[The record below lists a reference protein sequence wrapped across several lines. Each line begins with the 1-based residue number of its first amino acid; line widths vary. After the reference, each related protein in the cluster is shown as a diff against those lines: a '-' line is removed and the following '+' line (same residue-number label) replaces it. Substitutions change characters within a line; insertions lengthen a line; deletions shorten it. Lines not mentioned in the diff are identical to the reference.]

1 VPRLGGLRGLPRLP
15 LLLVGVLTVTTLS
28 AAPVGAAL
36 APEAAGRPEP
46 AAARGPVAVA
56 RDHLAGRAAAL
67 GLARGSGLRALRRT
81 PAAGGQ
87 DIVRFQQTL
96 GGLPVLGAQLVTTVG
111 RDRVLSVAGE
121 ASPWVASATFGR
133 TAGSAARTARAV
145 TARAHDLPQGTLRAD
160 RPGRWLYDAS
170 LLQPGG
176 EPGARAVWRVEVTSS
191 TRPDVR
197 ELVLVDAG
205 TGEVLLQVDQVAA
218 LDRVVCDAALVP
230 SADYVCKAGRY
241 DRVEGQPATGLP
253 DVDQAFDNTG
263 ATAGW
268 FATRLG
274 VDLTALIGHDRGDGR
289 KLRSTTRYCLP
300 EGCPFDNAAWTGD
313 QMVYGTGFAV
323 ADDVVAHELG
333 HGVIQNTAGLIY
345 WFQSGAINESM
356 ADVIGELVD
365 LSDGT
370 GNDAPEVRWQLGE
383 DLPPRA
389 GGVAR
394 DMADPTAFG
403 QPDHTASNLYDFAP
417 DYDDNGAVHTNSGVP
432 NKTAYLVVD
441 GTAGEPG
448 GAFNGAAFPG
458 IGADKAALLYWTAL
472 QSLTPAADFGDL
484 ATVLQQSCT
493 NLAATG
499 AAGIVAA
506 DCASVQGAVTAT
518 GLTRWAG
525 PSVPRAVAMTPGV
538 RSVRLSWDAP
548 ASAGSSPVTSYA
560 VHVHPSV
567 RGQDFAPIEPSAR
580 QVDLRG
586 FASGTTYTVGLVA
599 VSADGTSPA
608 VLRTFGGTSL
618 RVRWPDSVP
627 YGSSLRLRGSLVG
640 ADGSPVAGR
649 TVRLLH
655 RAGSGGRWDT
665 VVKDRT
671 SASGGFTLP
680 TAAPARRSASY
691 AVVFAGGGSLMG
703 VRTAAHRVPVRQAVT
718 VAVDRTVR
726 VGETAV
732 FRGEVRPTRSG
743 TVTLQR
749 RQADG
754 GWRAVDRAQL
764 GGGGYVLRARMPSR
778 RPSAWRVVVGPRPG
792 AGLAAGS
799 SRVVTLRVP

>member
-1 VPRLGGLRGLPRLP
+1 VPRLP
-15 LLLVGVLTVTTLS
+15 LLLAGVLTLATLS
-28 AAPVGAAL
+28 AAPVGAAAL
-36 APEAAGRPEP
+36 VPDGAGRPAP
-46 AAARGPVAVA
+46 AAARGPVAVG
-56 RDHLAGRAAAL
+56 RGHLAGRGDAL
-67 GLARGSGLRALRRT
+67 GLARDSGLRALRRT
-81 PAAGGQ
+81 SAAGGQ

-96 GGLPVLGAQLVTTVG
+96 GGLPVLGAQLVTTVRG
-111 RDRVLSVAGE
+111 ERVLSVAGE
-121 ASPWVASATFGR
+121 ASPWLASATFGR
-133 TAGSAARTARAV
+133 TASSAARTARAV
-145 TARAHDLPQGTLRAD
+145 TARAHDLALPSLRAD

-176 EPGARAVWRVEVTSS
+176 EPGARAVWRVEVTSAA
-191 TRPDVR
+191 RPDVR

-205 TGEVLLQVDQVAA
+205 TGAVLLQVDQVAE

-241 DRVEGQPATGLP
+241 DRVEGQPATGVA

-274 VDLTALIGHDRGDGR
+274 VDLTALIGNDRGDGR

-313 QMVYGTGFAV
+313 QMVYGTGFAA

-333 HGVIQNTAGLIY
+333 HGVTQNTAGLIY

-356 ADVIGELVD
+356 SDVIGELVD
-365 LSDGT
+365 LADGT
-370 GNDAPEVRWQLGE
+370 GNDAPEVRWLLGE
-383 DLPPRA
+383 DLSPRA

-403 QPDHTASNLYDFAP
+403 QPDHTASTLYDFAP
-417 DYDDNGAVHTNSGVP
+417 DYDDNGGVHTNSGVP

-458 IGADKAALLYWTAL
+458 IGPDKAALLYWTAL

-484 ATVLQQSCT
+484 AVVLQQSCA

-499 AAGIVAA
+499 AAGIATA

-525 PSVPRAVAMTPGV
+525 PSVPRSVSMTPGV
-538 RSVRLSWDAP
+538 RSVRLRWDAP
-548 ASAGSSPVTSYA
+548 ETAGSSPVTSYA
-560 VHVHPSV
+560 VHIHPSV
-567 RGQDFAPIEPSAR
+567 KGQDFAPIEPSAR
-580 QVDLRG
+580 QVDLQG
-586 FASGTTYTVGLVA
+586 LASGTTYTVGLVA
-599 VSADGTSPA
+599 VTADGTSPA

-618 RVRWPDSVP
+618 RVRWPESVV
-627 YGSSLRLRGSLVG
+627 YGSSLRLRGALVG
-640 ADGSPVAGR
+640 AGGSPVSGR
-649 TVRLLH
+649 PVRLLH
-655 RAGSGGRWDT
+655 RIGSNGRWET
-665 VVKDRT
+665 VGKDRT
-671 SASGGFTLP
+671 GSSGGFALP
-680 TAAPARRSASY
+680 GSGPARRSGSY
-691 AVVFAGGGSLMG
+691 AVVFGGGGALMG
-703 VRTAAHRVPVRQAVT
+703 VRTPAHRLPVRQQVT
-718 VAVDRTVR
+718 LTVDRTVR

-749 RQADG
+749 RRADG
-754 GWRAVDRAQL
+754 GWRAVDRARL
-764 GGGGYVLRARMPSR
+764 AGSGYVLSGWIPGR
-778 RPSAWRVVVGPRPG
+778 RPSAWRVVVGPRPA

-799 SRVVTLRVP
+799 SRVVTLRTP

>member
-1 VPRLGGLRGLPRLP
+1 MPRLP
-15 LLLVGVLTVTTLS
+15 LLPLALAGVLAASTLS
-28 AAPVGAAL
+28 VAPVGAAL
-36 APEAAGRPEP
+36 AREDDRRPAP
-46 AAARGPVAVA
+46 AAARDPVAVS
-56 RDHLAGRAAAL
+56 RDHLAGRADAL

-81 PAAGGQ
+81 QAAGGQ

-96 GGLPVLGAQLVTTVG
+96 EGLPVLGAQLVTTVG
-111 RDRVLSVAGE
+111 GVRVLSVAGE
-121 ASPWVASATFGR
+121 VSPWLASATFAR

-145 TARAHDLPQGTLRAD
+145 TARAHDLPVRTLRAD
-160 RPGRWLYDAS
+160 RAGRWLYDAS
-170 LLQPGG
+170 LVQPGG
-176 EPGARAVWRVEVTSS
+176 EPGARAVWRVEVTS
-191 TRPDVR
+191 TARPDVR
-197 ELVLVDAG
+197 DLVLVDGA
-205 TGEVLLQVDQVAA
+205 TGSVLLQVDQVAE
-218 LDRVVCDAALVP
+218 LDRVVCDAGQVP
-230 SADYVCKAGRY
+230 SADYVCRAGRY

-263 ATAGW
+263 ATADW

-274 VDLTALIGHDRGDGR
+274 VDLTALIGYDRGDGR
-289 KLRSTTRYCLP
+289 KLRSTTRYCPP

-356 ADVIGELVD
+356 SDVIGELVD
-365 LSDGT
+365 LADAT
-370 GNDAPEVRWQLGE
+370 GNDAPEVRWLLGE
-383 DLPPRA
+383 DLPSRA

-417 DYDDNGAVHTNSGVP
+417 DYDDNGGVHTNSGVP

-472 QSLTPAADFGDL
+472 QSLTPAADFNDL
-484 ATVLQQSCT
+484 AAVLQQSCA

-499 AAGIVAA
+499 AAGVVTA

-518 GLTRWAG
+518 GLTRWTG
-525 PSVPRAVAMTPGV
+525 PSVPRAVSMTPGV

-548 ASAGSSPVTSYA
+548 GTAGSSPVTSYA
-560 VHVHPSV
+560 VHIHPSV
-567 RGQDFAPIEPSAR
+567 KGQDFAPIEPSAR
-580 QVDLRG
+580 QVVLQG
-586 FASGTTYTVGLVA
+586 LASGTTYTVGLVA
-599 VSADGTSPA
+599 VTADGTSPS

-618 RVRWPDSVP
+618 RVRWPESVL
-627 YGSSLRLRGSLVG
+627 YGSPLRLRGSLVG

-649 TVRLLH
+649 TVRLLR
-655 RAGSGGRWDT
+655 RARSGGWET

-671 SASGGFTLP
+671 GSAGGFALP
-680 TAAPARRSASY
+680 ASTPARRSASY
-691 AVVFAGGGSLMG
+691 AVVFGGGGSLMG
-703 VRTAAHRVPVRQAVT
+703 VRTPGHRLPVRQQVT
-718 VAVDRTVR
+718 LAVDRTVR

-749 RQADG
+749 RRADG
-754 GWRAVDRAQL
+754 GWRAVDRARL
-764 GGGGYVLRARMPSR
+764 AASGYVLTARMPSR
-778 RPSAWRVVVGPRPG
+778 RPMAWRVVVGPRPG
-792 AGLAAGS
+792 AGLAAGT